1 LNQSVEIEQS
11 DDLAERC
18 VGSVANLPVEQI
30 QALMSMDPRFEAA
43 PPDWKSNSHF
53 RLPFQGAESL
63 MDAGRRV
70 ADHLNRRMSGLARV
84 ATEDTLK
91 VFVGHGA
98 AFRHAAH
105 LLDVLEFDQIAAV
118 SMWHARPVY
127 LERFPDGAWR
137 HLAGEWKLRRHGG
150 GGLD

>member
-1 LNQSVEIEQS
+1 
-11 DDLAERC
+11 
-18 VGSVANLPVEQI
+18 
-30 QALMSMDPRFEAA
+30 
-43 PPDWKSNSHF
+43 
-53 RLPFQGAESL
+53 
-63 MDAGRRV
+63 
-70 ADHLNRRMSGLARV
+70 MSGLARV
-84 ATEDTLK
+84 ATDDTLK

-105 LLDVLEFDQIAAV
+105 LLDVLEFDRIAAV

-127 LERFPDGAWR
+127 FERFPDGTWR